1 MDLATFLFNICM
13 LWSRLELVQW
23 ILSTPRNE
31 EEDILIWYS
40 QTGNKC
46 RGRWLES
53 AVADIHPKISTN
65 IFAAFF
71 TSLYRILPIAYFV
84 FGNSIKLCLPWIE
97 HSNDK
102 FWIRTLRKGCLG
114 FAELQCRN
122 PQNIQ
127 LVLCPQLQHKTYS
140 YFMFVHISKQFW
152 LDRNSK
158 LARYS
163 NNLILKTRLSFLLC
177 AAAIVKMVYSWL
189 SLFQF

>member
-1 MDLATFLFNICM
+1 MS
-13 LWSRLELVQW
+13 WSVARKC
-23 ILSTPRNE
+23 SRR
-31 EEDILIWYS
+31 YS
-40 QTGNKC
+40 SK
-46 RGRWLES
+46 
-53 AVADIHPKISTN
+53 DIHKYLCC
-65 IFAAFF
+65 IFYFSLQNSSFVAF
-71 TSLYRILPIAYFV
+71 FV
-84 FGNSIKLCLPWIE
+84 FGNSIKLCLHWIE

-114 FAELQCRN
+114 FAESQCRN

-140 YFMFVHISKQFW
+140 HFMFVHLSKQFW

-177 AAAIVKMVYSWL
+177 AAAIVKMVYCKNFYSPWFRGVVVSRRRPKRMRVVQKWGRSGGACWISHVNGIL
-189 SLFQF
+189 RVVC

>member
-65 IFAAFF
+65 IFAASF
-71 TSLYRILPIAYFV
+71 TSLYRILPLSLILFSVTASSFV
-84 FGNSIKLCLPWIE
+84 YIE
-97 HSNDK
+97 SNIRMIN
-102 FWIRTLRKGCLG
+102 FWIRTLWKGCLG

-127 LVLCPQLQHKTYS
+127 LVLCPQLLY
-140 YFMFVHISKQFW
+140 ISSPFKAIFTW
-152 LDRNSK
+152 SK
-158 LARYS
+158 
-163 NNLILKTRLSFLLC
+163 F
-177 AAAIVKMVYSWL
+177 
-189 SLFQF
+189 

>member
-1 MDLATFLFNICM
+1 MS
-13 LWSRLELVQW
+13 WSVARKC
-23 ILSTPRNE
+23 SRR
-31 EEDILIWYS
+31 YS
-40 QTGNKC
+40 SK
-46 RGRWLES
+46 
-53 AVADIHPKISTN
+53 DIHKYLCC
-65 IFAAFF
+65 IFYF
-71 TSLYRILPIAYFV
+71 SLQNSSFVAYFV
-84 FGNSIKLCLPWIE
+84 FGNSIKLCLHWIE

-114 FAELQCRN
+114 FAESQCRN

-177 AAAIVKMVYSWL
+177 AAAIVKMVYCHAIFLHFPKQCLIFKLTRYSLNLILKTRL
-189 SLFQF
+189 SFLLCAAAIVKMVY

>member
-1 MDLATFLFNICM
+1 MS
-13 LWSRLELVQW
+13 WSVARKC
-23 ILSTPRNE
+23 SRR
-31 EEDILIWYS
+31 YS
-40 QTGNKC
+40 SK
-46 RGRWLES
+46 
-53 AVADIHPKISTN
+53 DIHKYLCC
-65 IFAAFF
+65 IFYF
-71 TSLYRILPIAYFV
+71 SLQNSSFVAYFV
-84 FGNSIKLCLPWIE
+84 FGNSIKLCLHWIE

-114 FAELQCRN
+114 FAESQCRN

-177 AAAIVKMVYSWL
+177 AAAIQSETMKPAFSEKFVESTYSYWL
-189 SLFQF
+189 VMT